1 MLISVLIRPKASY
14 TVEKKLLLG
23 GIEMKTYFQAFLHFL
38 GIFLGIFMFTFALY
52 FISTYLF

>member
-1 MLISVLIRPKASY
+1 
-14 TVEKKLLLG
+14 
-23 GIEMKTYFQAFLHFL
+23 MKTYFQAFLHFL